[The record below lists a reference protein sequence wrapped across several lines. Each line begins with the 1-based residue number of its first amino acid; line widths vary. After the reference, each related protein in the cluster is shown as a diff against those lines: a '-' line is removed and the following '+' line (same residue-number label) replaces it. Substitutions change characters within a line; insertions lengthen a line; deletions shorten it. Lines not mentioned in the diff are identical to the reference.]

1 MAWKAFTLPYTA
13 LFNLFGFVG
22 VIVLRRS
29 VKSKYPSKNGRKDQV
44 LEFYDYMVKS
54 KANMLIYY
62 IAKINTTIVK

>member
-1 MAWKAFTLPYTA
+1 MQMQFKIFKFRSR
-13 LFNLFGFVG
+13 LFF
-22 VIVLRRS
+22 
-29 VKSKYPSKNGRKDQV
+29 KSKYPSKNGRKDKV